1 MKLYDKR
8 QSSDYDDFI
17 YFKEEEV
24 IPMFRQVLNFV
35 DEIDKLF

>member
-1 MKLYDKR
+1 MEI
-8 QSSDYDDFI
+8 DFI

-24 IPMFRQVLNFV
+24 IPMSRQVLNFV

>member
-1 MKLYDKR
+1 MEI
-8 QSSDYDDFI
+8 DFI

>member
-1 MKLYDKR
+1 MEI
-8 QSSDYDDFI
+8 DFI
-17 YFKEEEV
+17 YFKEEKV